1 MTYENEDFGQ
11 RLIDAESYNNETYY
25 DNSELTQDG
34 FSIINPISETFAA
47 QIAEEITEEWQAEI
61 GTTRAVDRANGT
73 VIIKT
78 PFDAASHAL
87 SKDIGGCV
95 KIGMDAERRARQMRN
110 CPLLAQARKNSE
122 EAEARLKAA
131 RGKEFPEE
139 AKPEDQ
145 YRHLDVSVDDVRDA
159 VNEFLAGCE
168 VSSKGKE
175 FMTAETLFGRGNA
188 SAEVLEIRTAVRAC
202 IYAYIT
208 QAKKKTAQI
217 FGAVELHTFS
227 DSFLDWYYN
236 YQHYSQGAVHTHFS
250 DLLQIIL
257 EKTLTGDE

>member
-1 MTYENEDFGQ
+1 MNYENEDFGQ
-11 RLIDAESYNNETYY
+11 RLIDGHNMEDMDYSPISES
-25 DNSELTQDG
+25 DG
-34 FSIINPISETFAA
+34 FHIINPISETFAA
-47 QIAEEITEEWQAEI
+47 QLSDEITTEWEADFERTKQI
-61 GTTRAVDRANGT
+61 DRVNGT
-73 VIIKT
+73 VIT
-78 PFDAASHAL
+78 RTQFDVVSHAL

-95 KIGMDAERRARQMRN
+95 RIGKDAERRARHMKA
-110 CPLLAQARKNSE
+110 CPLLAQAKRNSE
-122 EAEARLKAA
+122 EAEARLKNA
-131 RGKEFPEE
+131 RGKDFPEE

-145 YRHLDVSVDDVRDA
+145 YRHLDVSVDDVREA

-175 FMTAETLFGRGNA
+175 FMTAETLFSRGNA
-188 SAEVLEIRTAVRAC
+188 SSEVMEIRTAVRAC
-202 IYAYIT
+202 IYAYVT

-236 YQHYSQGAVHTHFS
+236 YQHYSQGAVHANFS
-250 DLLQIIL
+250 DLLQIIS